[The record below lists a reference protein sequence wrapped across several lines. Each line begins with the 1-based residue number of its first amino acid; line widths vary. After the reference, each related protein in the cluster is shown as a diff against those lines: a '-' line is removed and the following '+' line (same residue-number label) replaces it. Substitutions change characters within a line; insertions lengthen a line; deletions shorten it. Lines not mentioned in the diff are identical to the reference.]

1 MMIYDKE
8 FNEDEEQ
15 NKDLIIEVFQNAI
28 EEQNVIVLLQPKF
41 SATENRIRGA
51 EALARIEDENG
62 DLISP
67 MLFIPILEERD
78 MVTEL
83 DMEIVRQVTDLQKKW
98 QDEGRKLLPISVNLS
113 RKDFYRENFVE
124 KLDAIVKD
132 KGIPSSCIEFELTE
146 TAVVENLDVIVE
158 AMHKLRKLGYRISLD
173 DFGTGYSSLYMLNKI
188 PADVIKF
195 DRSFVLY
202 SIQNET
208 GKTILKNLIST
219 FREVNFEVVCEGVET
234 KTERDAIVGCGCSI
248 IQGFLYD
255 HPLEVAKFERKY
267 MKK

>member
-8 FNEDEEQ
+8 FHEDEEQ

-28 EEQNVIVLLQPKF
+28 EEQSVIVLLQPKF
-41 SATENRIRGA
+41 SATENRVKGA

-83 DMEIVRQVTDLQKKW
+83 DLEVVRQVAELQGKW
-98 QDEGRKLLPISVNLS
+98 QKEGRPLLPISVNLS
-113 RKDFYRENFVE
+113 RRDFYRENFVE
-124 KLDAIVKD
+124 KLDSLVKEQ
-132 KGIPSSCIEFELTE
+132 GIPRSCIEFELTE
-146 TAVVENLDVIVE
+146 TAVVENIEVIVG
-158 AMHKLRKLGYRISLD
+158 AMHELRKMGYRISLD

-208 GKTILKNLIST
+208 GRTILKNLIST
-219 FREVNFEVVCEGVET
+219 FKEVNFEVVCEGVET
-234 KTERDAIVGCGCSI
+234 KKERDAIVSCGCTI

-255 HPLEVAKFERKY
+255 HPLEIAAYERKY